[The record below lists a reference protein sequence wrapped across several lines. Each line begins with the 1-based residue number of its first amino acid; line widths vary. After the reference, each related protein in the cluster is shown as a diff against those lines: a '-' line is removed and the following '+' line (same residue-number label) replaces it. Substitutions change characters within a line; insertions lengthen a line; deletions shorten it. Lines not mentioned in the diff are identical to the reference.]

1 MEEVKVIAKLRT
13 NDDVL
18 TFEGKADFDR
28 KKQVIQ
34 YQDEH
39 ALLTIYLK
47 DKILLRETEDAILSY
62 KFLENVDNSF
72 EIYLKDTKQCGTVG
86 MKTKQIKEGVNSFLV
101 IYRIDGNDFDHEYS
115 IGWEV

>member
-34 YQDEH
+34 NQDEH
-39 ALLTIYLK
+39 AVLTIYLK
-47 DKILLRETEDAILSY
+47 DKILLRETEAAILSY
-62 KFLENVDNSF
+62 KFLENVDTSF
-72 EIYLKDTKQCGTVG
+72 EIYLKDTKHCGTVG

-115 IGWEV
+115 IEWEV

>member
-18 TFEGKADFDR
+18 TFEGKDDFDR
-28 KKQVIQ
+28 KKQIIQ

-86 MKTKQIKEGVNSFLV
+86 MRTKQIKEGVNSFLV

-115 IGWEV
+115 IEWEV

>member
-13 NDDVL
+13 NDGVL
-18 TFEGKADFDR
+18 TFEGKADFDK

-62 KFLENVDNSF
+62 NSF

-115 IGWEV
+115 IEWEV

>member
-47 DKILLRETEDAILSY
+47 DKILSY

-115 IGWEV
+115 IEWEV